1 MDSKRGFVVIAAIT
15 VVVAAGYLNTWA
27 VGADDSFRAE
37 VESLGHE
44 GSGTEVALESERDET
59 VSARAPFGIRIGT
72 VFNPYRVFGIFVMP
86 GQNLELEVADT
97 AIQDYVLET
106 ATGHQVPFIGRRL
119 SWTVPSM
126 SGLHPVRIR
135 AYPGGA
141 EILVNVFVKVPH
153 DHRNESLN
161 GYIIGRY
168 GQSTDPAFAR
178 PRGFV
183 ELTPET
189 EHALISPNFTLGQ
202 FRCKQNAGYP
212 AFVLV
217 QERLV
222 LKLERLLEEV
232 NARGIETASFHV
244 MSAFRTPHYNRA
256 IGNRTTFSQHLYG
269 GAADIFI
276 DTSGNGRMDDLTGDG
291 KVTVEDAR
299 VLAGVVEDLTRL
311 TEFRPFIGGLGIY
324 APAPHRG
331 PFIHVDVRGSLARW

>member
-1 MDSKRGFVVIAAIT
+1 
-15 VVVAAGYLNTWA
+15 VVV
-27 VGADDSFRAE
+27 
-37 VESLGHE
+37 
-44 GSGTEVALESERDET
+44 LESERDEAA
-59 VSARAPFGIRIGT
+59 SARAPFGIRIGT

-86 GQNLELEVADT
+86 GQTVELEVVET
-97 AIQDYVLET
+97 AMQDFVLET
-106 ATGHQVPFIGRRL
+106 ATGHQEPFIGRRL
-119 SWTVPSM
+119 LWTAPSE

-135 AYPGGA
+135 AHPGGA

-153 DHRNESLN
+153 DHRNESLD
-161 GYIIGRY
+161 GYLIGRY
-168 GQSTDPAFAR
+168 GQSPDPAFAR

-276 DTSGNGRMDDLTGDG
+276 DISGNGRMDDITGDG
-291 KVTVEDAR
+291 RVTVEDAR
-299 VLAGVVEDLTRL
+299 LLAGIVEDLTRL
-311 TEFRPFIGGLGIY
+311 AEFRPFIGGLGIY